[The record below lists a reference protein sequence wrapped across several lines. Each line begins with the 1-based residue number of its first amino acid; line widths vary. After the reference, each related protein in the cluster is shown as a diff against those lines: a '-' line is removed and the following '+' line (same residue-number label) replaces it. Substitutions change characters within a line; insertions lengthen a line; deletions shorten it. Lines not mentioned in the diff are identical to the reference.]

1 MINVICL
8 NYPDSTTTLPWS
20 TEKLSFMKLVLGA
33 KKMGGHCSR
42 EKGATEEEDRKE
54 RSVSVGKVYSQHM
67 FTMKHL

>member
-8 NYPDSTTTLPWS
+8 NYPETATTLPWS

-33 KKMGGHCSR
+33 KKMGDHCSR
-42 EKGATEEEDRKE
+42 ENGATEEEDRKE